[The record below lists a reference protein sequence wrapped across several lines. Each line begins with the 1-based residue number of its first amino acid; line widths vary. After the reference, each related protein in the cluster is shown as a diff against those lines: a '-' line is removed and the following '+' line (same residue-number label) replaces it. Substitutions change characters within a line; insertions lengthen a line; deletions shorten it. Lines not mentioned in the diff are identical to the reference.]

1 MKQLDDKEKAAT
13 ITSSMY
19 WWLNRS
25 RPFII
30 NNEYQIELLE
40 IDKKRNTAK
49 ILITNLKTNSQ
60 TVVEE
65 STENGTEQ
73 TV

>member
-1 MKQLDDKEKAAT
+1 MDVLDEKKVE
-13 ITSSMY
+13 IVDSMF
-19 WWLNRS
+19 WWLNRRRS
-25 RPFII
+25 FTI
-30 NNEYQIELLE
+30 NNEYKIDLLE
-40 IDKKRNTAK
+40 VDKKRGTAK

-65 STENGTEQ
+65 SEEDGTKQ